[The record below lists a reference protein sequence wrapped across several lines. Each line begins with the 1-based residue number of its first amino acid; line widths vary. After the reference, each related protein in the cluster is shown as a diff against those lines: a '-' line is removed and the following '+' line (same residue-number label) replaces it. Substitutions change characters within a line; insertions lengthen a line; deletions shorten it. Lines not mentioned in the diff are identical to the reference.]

1 MMWVTIVLQ
10 KKESLGSSKKWAN
23 IFVQQILS
31 PQDAGL
37 DIFLSYSF
45 VPASPILLPVA
56 SFMGSLGRDAVRTPK
71 RSFEVD
77 AAEFLDF
84 STQQA
89 LAGLS
94 RSDLD
99 DILAHDLFLRNL
111 MLWCRD
117 FVLVPGDAAF
127 LKYAALELIK
137 ACIAADIGLHSLIL
151 AVSTPALRVWRERA
165 ASESRTADYRN
176 LGFSTPQQ
184 LKTFLWN
191 YFKHQRSFDIR
202 NIGLNSSEGSKAFVD
217 SVNPESLG
225 DVVRQTLSSLVA
237 MASHEC
243 DVKANV
249 LTEAATRSFVKVRN
263 NYVLVPCLL
272 TLTASLAVSSVRG
285 APDISRF
292 RILTQ
297 PRVRNI
303 Y

>member
-1 MMWVTIVLQ
+1 
-10 KKESLGSSKKWAN
+10 
-23 IFVQQILS
+23 
-31 PQDAGL
+31 
-37 DIFLSYSF
+37 
-45 VPASPILLPVA
+45 
-56 SFMGSLGRDAVRTPK
+56 MGSLGREAGRAPK

-84 STQQA
+84 GTQQSVS
-89 LAGLS
+89 GLI

-117 FVLVPGDAAF
+117 VVLVPGDAAF
-127 LKYAALELIK
+127 LRYAALEMIK

-176 LGFSTPQQ
+176 LGFSTAQQ

-202 NIGLNSSEGSKAFVD
+202 NIGLNSSEGTKAFVD
-217 SVNPESLG
+217 SVSPESLG

-237 MASHEC
+237 VASHEC
-243 DVKANV
+243 DVKAHG
-249 LTEAATRSFVKVRN
+249 LTEARKRDFVKVRN
-263 NYVLVPCLL
+263 TDGLLPCPLAL
-272 TLTASLAVSSVRG
+272 IASLAVASVRG
-285 APDISRF
+285 APALSLF
-292 RILTQ
+292 PIL
-297 PRVRNI
+297 PLLRLWNI
-303 Y
+303 YRHAHADVC